1 MTRRQEIIATLLE
14 WYEAVL
20 NSWQGDWA
28 SEPFGFPRVNAILRH
43 PSYVELERL
52 LVVMR
57 EDEPVIYWNITQRY
71 LYAPSKV
78 VLRCSV
84 CGPAPKKATPLAPH
98 ASRREAAQVR
108 AEVESGLLHV
118 RDEPLPP
125 FGVDKFHT
133 HGRKVSTLRP
143 VRVRVPSLAIR
154 PELVTAGIKW
164 LDEHWRDDTEPF
176 VPDFEAKRVAA

>member
-52 LVVMR
+52 LVLMR
-57 EDEPVIYWNITQRY
+57 EDEPVIYWNIMQRY
-71 LYAPSKV
+71 LYAPSKP
-78 VLRCSV
+78 VLRCSA
-84 CGPAPKKATPLAPH
+84 CGPAPEK
-98 ASRREAAQVR
+98 
-108 AEVESGLLHV
+108 VESALLHA

-133 HGRKVSTLRP
+133 HGRKVLTLRP

-154 PELVTAGIKW
+154 PELVTAGIEW

>member
-20 NSWQGDWA
+20 YSWQDGMGSGDYGYPMANPAWNH
-28 SEPFGFPRVNAILRH
+28 S
-43 PSYVELERL
+43 SYRELERL
-52 LVVMR
+52 LIVMR
-57 EDEPVIYWNITQRY
+57 EDEPIIYWNIMQRY

-108 AEVESGLLHV
+108 AEVESGLLHA

-133 HGRKVSTLRP
+133 HGRKVLTLRP

-154 PELVTAGIKW
+154 PELVTAGIEW
-164 LDEHWRDDTEPF
+164 LDEHWRNDTEPF